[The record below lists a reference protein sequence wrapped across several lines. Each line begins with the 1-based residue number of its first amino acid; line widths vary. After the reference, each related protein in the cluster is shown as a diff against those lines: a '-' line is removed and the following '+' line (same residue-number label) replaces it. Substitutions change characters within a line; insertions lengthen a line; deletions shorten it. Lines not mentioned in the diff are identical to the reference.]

1 MSHLRSSQK
10 KRKENDTDPELARR
24 INKNLHDAIRKKLRL
39 PQNYER
45 KKDQ

>member
-1 MSHLRSSQK
+1 MSRR
-10 KRKENDTDPELARR
+10 KRKDNNPTDPELARR